1 LDINSKNKNWERK
14 KPMDQEKITQHFMKT
29 GVLGAYETAGLSH
42 NDTEGGRQ
50 EICFDDA
57 LVVSGKTQTTTE
69 RTMYIEGRRYNISSV
84 FPSDTRHTP
93 TEKMLALIDIELKK

>member
-1 LDINSKNKNWERK
+1 
-14 KPMDQEKITQHFMKT
+14 MDQEKIMQHFMKT

-42 NDTEGGRQ
+42 NDMENGRQ

-57 LVVSGKTQTTTE
+57 LVVSCRTQTTTE

-84 FPSDTRHTP
+84 FPADTRHTP
-93 TEKMLALIDIELKK
+93 TEKMLTLIDAGLEKDIQNA